1 MYPPPPSN
9 PLWMTSSM
17 REFAPQIWTGHH
29 TLDFHTSGK
38 LNKGNG
44 AYITTQLHRQRHLEQ
59 TLVKMKRSVV
69 LEVKLSGTQFLAGS
83 VMSIKRTLMISQVEG
98 YLNILQGC
106 CSGTSTLNGSNRLL
120 IGLLGSTFSLSAPS
134 YYCCQTGVP
143 KNIPLIMSHGCTRTF
158 ADSPVTGVKP
168 IAPFLCSL
176 PFILGPHLPFQ
187 SSVYSNFS
195 DPIFRRFSKTTV
207 VFITSTKLH
216 QN

>member
-1 MYPPPPSN
+1 MAGSLACLGAVN
-9 PLWMTSSM
+9 S
-17 REFAPQIWTGHH
+17 
-29 TLDFHTSGK
+29 
-38 LNKGNG
+38 KGCNG
-44 AYITTQLHRQRHLEQ
+44 EWIDIGVLADLKHLESFSKLHRQRHLEQ

-187 SSVYSNFS
+187 SSVYSQTPQTPSS
-195 DPIFRRFSKTTV
+195 DKREAYFVFETNLVPEIF
-207 VFITSTKLH
+207 
-216 QN
+216 